1 MPTIV
6 IRLALALLA
15 SGLLLAAP
23 TGAQTTAPGEQSP
36 AMQPSGGKS
45 QQSPGDATQDTG
57 LKESTANALRSLAA
71 QLAEKQ
77 QGRAEELAKR
87 LGKDDLR
94 IAELDAEIQDLRW
107 QFAGLM
113 TQIDVQQFEAPETA
127 QMDLLS
133 ELVEAL
139 RPVVG
144 ALKDVTD
151 GARRQH
157 ELKHTIEE
165 GEERLATSIGARTRL
180 DRTVTALRQLEA
192 DPATTVVIEQAI
204 IERNKHWTPTIVRLE
219 HHLLVARENL
229 QQLQDAEGS
238 WLTSLQEKGDD
249 ISKGALS
256 IVISIAVFLAV
267 LFGLRALFRII
278 RGKRR
283 QQTFHGRL
291 ADIVLGALT
300 LVVAVAAT
308 LVVPYSREDYVL
320 LTLGIII
327 IIGACWVLAKSAPGY
342 VEQIRLLL
350 NIGSVREGERILV
363 DGLPYRVEALRFY
376 SKLRNPELTGGT
388 LRVPIGQ
395 LIGERSRAAAPD
407 EPWFPC
413 KQGDI
418 VSIEGMVGRVALQTP
433 EIVTF
438 IERNDALRTYPTA
451 AFLGFNPRNLSA
463 GFEVCATFGI
473 DYAHQADSVDKI
485 PELLR
490 DAIWSYYAND
500 VDAAEVL
507 KVHVELSEAGASSL
521 NYRVQVEFTGKAAPR
536 YDTLNRMVS
545 QALVTACT
553 KHGFGIPFPQLQVH
567 GAK

>member
-1 MPTIV
+1 MIV
-6 IRLALALLA
+6 IRLALALLP
-15 SGLLLAAP
+15 SGVLLATPAD
-23 TGAQTTAPGEQSP
+23 AQIPALGEQAP
-36 AMQPSGGKS
+36 VMQAPSSKS
-45 QQSPGDATQDTG
+45 GQSPGRAPQDAE

-71 QLAEKQ
+71 QLAEKRQ
-77 QGRAEELAKR
+77 ERAEELAKQ
-87 LGKDDLR
+87 LGKDDQR

-127 QMDLLS
+127 QMDLLT

-151 GARRQH
+151 GARRKH
-157 ELKHTIEE
+157 ELKRTIEE
-165 GEERLATSIGARTRL
+165 AEQRLETSIEARTKL

-192 DPATTVVIEQAI
+192 SPATTIAIEQAI
-204 IERNKHWTPTIVRLE
+204 IERNKHWVPTIARLE
-219 HHLLVARENL
+219 NQLLVANENL
-229 QQLQDAEGS
+229 QQLQDSEGG

-249 ISKGALS
+249 ITKGALS
-256 IVISIAVFLAV
+256 IVISIVVFLLV
-267 LFGLRALFRII
+267 LFGLRALFRLI
-278 RGKRR
+278 RGKQR

-291 ADIVLGALT
+291 TDIVLGSMT
-300 LVVAVAAT
+300 LVAAVAAT

-327 IIGACWVLAKSAPGY
+327 IVGTCWVLAKSAPGY
-342 VEQIRLLL
+342 VEQIRLFL

-395 LIGERSRAAAPD
+395 LIGQRSRAAAHD

-418 VSIEGMVGRVALQTP
+418 VSIEGIVGRVALQTP

-451 AFLGFNPRNLSA
+451 AFLKLNPRNLSA
-463 GFEVCATFGI
+463 GFEVGATFGI
-473 DYAHQADSVDKI
+473 DYSHQADSVDKI

-490 DAIWSYYAND
+490 EAILSYYAND
-500 VDAAEVL
+500 VDAAEVVR
-507 KVHVELSEAGASSL
+507 VHVELSEAAANSL
-521 NYRVQVEFTGKAAPR
+521 DYRVQVEFTGKAAPR
-536 YDTLNRMVS
+536 YETLNRMVS

-553 KHGFGIPFPQLQVH
+553 KHGLGIPFPQLQVH
-567 GAK
+567 GTK